1 VKVLVVNVGSSTI
14 KLRVIQ
20 DGRACLGSFDVDVE
34 SESGVATAIDEA
46 LSDSGTPDAVG
57 HRIVHGGTTF
67 RGPTLLDGTVID
79 QLEQLDD
86 LAPLHQRRG
95 LDGVALVQELLPR
108 TPAVGCFDTAFFA
121 DLPARAATY
130 ALPKK
135 WRERFGLRRFGF
147 HGLSHSYAAERA
159 SRMLG
164 SAVRHR
170 LVTCHLGSGSS
181 LAAIRDGVPV
191 DTTMGFTPLEGI
203 VMSTRSG
210 SVDPGMVL
218 WLQSQAGLDLSEVS
232 DGLEHHSGLLGLAGT
247 ADMRAVLADAASGTE
262 EARLARDV
270 YIHRL
275 RGGIAA
281 MAAAMDGMDALVFTG
296 GVGENAP
303 EVRSMAC
310 AGLSHLD
317 VHIDEHANT
326 EVVSDARVHDEASRV
341 AILLVAS
348 REDLEI
354 ASQVERLL
362 GA

>member
-1 VKVLVVNVGSSTI
+1 VRVLVVNVGSSTI

-20 DGRACLGSFDVDVE
+20 DARACLGSFDVDVE
-34 SESGVATAIDEA
+34 SRSGVATAIDQT
-46 LSDSGTPDAVG
+46 LSTSGTLDAVG
-57 HRIVHGGTTF
+57 HRIVHGGTKF
-67 RGPTLLDGTVID
+67 RGPILLDGKVID
-79 QLEQLDD
+79 ELEQLDA

-95 LDGVALVQELLPR
+95 LDGVALVQGLLPHI
-108 TPAVGCFDTAFFA
+108 PSVGCFDTAFFA

-130 ALPKK
+130 PLPRE

-147 HGLSHSYAAERA
+147 HGLSHSYAADRA

-164 SAVRHR
+164 SAPALRI
-170 LVTCHLGSGSS
+170 VTCHLGSGGS
-181 LAAIRDGVPV
+181 LAAVRDGVPV

-210 SVDPGMVL
+210 TVDPGLVL
-218 WLQSQAGLDLSEVS
+218 WLQSQAGLDLAEVS

-247 ADMRAVLADAASGTE
+247 ADMRAVLANAASGAE
-262 EARLARDV
+262 HARLARDV

-275 RGGIAA
+275 RGGIAS
-281 MAAAMDGMDALVFTG
+281 MAAAIDGMDALVFTG

-310 AGLSHLD
+310 AGLSHLH
-317 VHIDEHANT
+317 VQINERANKAGG
-326 EVVSDARVHDEASRV
+326 SDSRLHDESSGV
-341 AILLVAS
+341 EILLVAS

-354 ASQVERLL
+354 ARQVERLL
-362 GA
+362 GS

>member
-1 VKVLVVNVGSSTI
+1 MRVLVVNVGSSTI

-20 DGRACLGSFDVDVE
+20 DGRECLSSFDVDVARV
-34 SESGVATAIDEA
+34 SGVAGAIDEA
-46 LSDSGTPDAVG
+46 LSASGPPDAVG
-57 HRIVHGGTTF
+57 HRIVHGGTRF
-67 RGPTLLDGTVID
+67 RGPIVLDGAVLD
-79 QLEQLDD
+79 ELEQLTD
-86 LAPLHQRRG
+86 LAPLHQRRA
-95 LDGVALVQELLPR
+95 LDGVALIRKLLPQ
-108 TPAVGCFDTAFFA
+108 TPSVGCFDTAFFA
-121 DLPARAATY
+121 DLPARARTY
-130 ALPKK
+130 ALPRE
-135 WRERFGLRRFGF
+135 WTERFGLRRFGF

-159 SRMLG
+159 SRMLR
-164 SAVRHR
+164 SASRHR
-170 LVTCHLGSGSS
+170 IVTCHLGSGAS

-203 VMSTRSG
+203 VMATRSG
-210 SVDPGMVL
+210 SVDPGLVL
-218 WLQSQAGLDLSEVS
+218 WLQSQAGLGLAEVS

-247 ADMRAVLADAASGTE
+247 ADMRAVLADAASGAE
-262 EARLARDV
+262 HARLARDV
-270 YIHRL
+270 YVHRL

-281 MAAAMDGMDALVFTG
+281 MAASMDGMNALVFTG

-317 VHIDEHANT
+317 VHIDEHTNT
-326 EVVSDARVHDEASRV
+326 EVVSDARVHDESSGV

>member
-1 VKVLVVNVGSSTI
+1 VRVLVVNVGSSTI

-20 DGRACLGSFDVDVE
+20 DGRACLGSFDIDVE
-34 SESGVATAIDEA
+34 SASGEATAIEEA
-46 LSDSGTPDAVG
+46 LSTSGTPDAVG
-57 HRIVHGGTTF
+57 HRIVHGGTKF
-67 RGPTLLDGTVID
+67 RGPTLLDGTVIHE
-79 QLEQLDD
+79 LEALGA
-86 LAPLHQRRG
+86 LAPLHQRRA
-95 LDGVALVQELLPR
+95 LEGVALVQGLLPH
-108 TPAVGCFDTAFFA
+108 TPSVGCFDTAFFA

-147 HGLSHSYAAERA
+147 HGLSHSYAAGRA

-164 SAVRHR
+164 STGRQR
-170 LVTCHLGSGSS
+170 IVTCHLGSGSS
-181 LAAIRDGVPV
+181 LAAIRDGFPV

-210 SVDPGMVL
+210 SVDPGLVL

-262 EARLARDV
+262 EARIARDV

-275 RGGIAA
+275 GGGIAA
-281 MAAAMDGMDALVFTG
+281 MAAAVEGMDALVFTG

-303 EVRSMAC
+303 KVRAMAC

-317 VHIDEHANT
+317 VQINERAN
-326 EVVSDARVHDEASRV
+326 EAGGSDVRIEDGSSGV

-362 GA
+362 GT